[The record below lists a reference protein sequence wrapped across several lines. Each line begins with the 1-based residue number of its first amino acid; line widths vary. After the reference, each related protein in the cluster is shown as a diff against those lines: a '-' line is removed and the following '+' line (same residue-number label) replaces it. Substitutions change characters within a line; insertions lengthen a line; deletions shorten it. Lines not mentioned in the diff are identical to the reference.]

1 MARVRLRRALDRA
14 AASRWKNVASTED
27 YVRRIGRGQPVAIE
41 RRELGRRLVWKRRL
55 FTGLRLNEGL
65 DLERIGAR
73 YDVDVWAKYGGA
85 LQPFVDAG
93 LVVHSSG
100 ILRLTREGMLLAN
113 EVMAA
118 FV

>member
-14 AASRWKNVASTED
+14 AARGGRTSPRPRNTSAASASGSRWPSSAARTRST
-27 YVRRIGRGQPVAIE
+27 VR
-41 RRELGRRLVWKRRL
+41 WKSACSP
-55 FTGLRLNEGL
+55 GLRLNEGL

-73 YDVDVWAKYGGA
+73 YDMTYGRSYGGA

>member
-1 MARVRLRRALDRA
+1 MRR
-14 AASRWKNVASTED
+14 VASAE
-27 YVRRIGRGQPVAIE
+27 PVAID
-41 RRELGRRLVWKRRL
+41 RRELGRQARIEEAL
-55 FTGLRLNEGL
+55 FTGLRLNAGL
-65 DLERIGAR
+65 DLEQIGAR
-73 YDVDVWAKYGGA
+73 YDIDVWAKYGGA
-85 LQPFVDAG
+85 LRPFVDAG